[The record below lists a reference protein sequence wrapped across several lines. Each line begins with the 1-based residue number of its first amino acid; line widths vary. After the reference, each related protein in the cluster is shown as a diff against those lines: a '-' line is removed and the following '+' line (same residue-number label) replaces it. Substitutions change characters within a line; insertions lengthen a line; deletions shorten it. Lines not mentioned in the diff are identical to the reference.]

1 MEISW
6 GTIKSLLFTLGPL
19 LLPKAISYY
28 RQARTAPRAAGLSI
42 VPLPAAARRSIAILL
57 CAALLFLVLSL
68 PTFAPE
74 NVFVLTQSRLQI
86 PTDVLFT
93 RLSALRPFNALTKAD
108 DALRARF
115 VNLES
120 RLLYLQYGP
129 AALAEC
135 PFCGPDEPTAYFWYA
150 LPALLA
156 PHLLNLAL
164 ASLATTSGGL
174 LTAPPSAARWRW
186 LAAVSAV
193 LLAGFD
199 AYRTY
204 GYNAGANARA
214 TRLSEIDAF
223 FWRGRAQRHL
233 SLAALD
239 GLLAAFVYLSSTNR
253 AFARGPSPAERVEGA
268 ARLLAAVKARLSVV
282 GVVRNTAV
290 RDEGLRRRAAEYW
303 AREGAVVRAAME
315 EREVVEGVND
325 ALANRIRIQEIERDA
340 DAYVEAMLPRA
351 EVAGVGGEAGGTGTG
366 AVGEGRGYET
376 DGLAR

>member
-6 GTIKSLLFTLGPL
+6 GTVRSLLFTLGPL

-28 RQARTAPRAAGLSI
+28 RQARAAPRAAGLSV
-42 VPLPAAARRSIAILL
+42 VPLPAAARRSIAILV
-57 CAALLFLVLSL
+57 CAALLFLALSL
-68 PTFAPE
+68 PAFAPE
-74 NVFVLTQSRLQI
+74 NVFVLTQSRLQV

-93 RLSALRPFNALTKAD
+93 RLSALRPLTRAD
-108 DALRARF
+108 EALRARF

-129 AALAEC
+129 APLAEC
-135 PFCGPDEPTAYFWYA
+135 PFCGPDEPGAYFWYA

-164 ASLATTSGGL
+164 ASLATTGGGL
-174 LTAPPSAARWRW
+174 LGAPPGAARWRW
-186 LAAVSAV
+186 LAAVSAA
-193 LLAGFD
+193 LLAALD

-214 TRLSEIDAF
+214 TRLSELDAF

-239 GLLAAFVYLSSTNR
+239 GLLAALAYLSSTNR
-253 AFARGPSPAERVEGA
+253 AFARGPGPAGRVEGA
-268 ARLLAAVKARLSVV
+268 ARLLAAAKARLGVV

-315 EREVVEGVND
+315 DREVVEGVND

-340 DAYVEAMLPRA
+340 DAYVEAMLPRTA
-351 EVAGVGGEAGGTGTG
+351 EAGVGEGAGGPGTG
-366 AVGEGRGYET
+366 AAGEGRGSET
-376 DGLAR
+376 DGLAP